1 MKITHVRDFAK
12 EIGYPAV
19 EHELE
24 FAAKYARKI
33 LSESL
38 IALDNKPKPKSN
50 AETEC
55 YLYISGNVATIYKE
69 LDKTA
74 VATFTIVSNRDKK
87 GRFTKM
93 SMTYINESNT
103 HSRLSSL
110 QHMLKVCKD
119 SNVRVVYVH
128 EYYARE
134 FNTII
139 SKFPTRM

>member
-12 EIGYPAV
+12 EVGYPAV

-38 IALDNKPKPKSN
+38 TALGLLSKSS

-74 VATFTIVSNRDKK
+74 VATFTIVRDRDKK

-93 SMTYINESNT
+93 SMTYIDESNI

-134 FNTII
+134 FNSII
-139 SKFPTRM
+139 PKFPTRM